1 MRVITASDEVIR
13 PIISA
18 RVINNMTGASQ
29 IVLALLDSGSDRDVI
44 STRLSTSLSLST
56 WTEQLTVTTLGNT
69 STGEKV
75 LALYR
80 LESVDSL
87 YKADIEGALVGDLLT
102 GSGDLHPSRRN
113 LMKYSHLSSLDFGDD
128 NGAELEMII
137 GVAHID
143 TWIAGDVRR
152 GPSNQPMGIRTAF
165 GWTIV
170 GSQGRTNSTNITVS
184 ALSLDND
191 LLKEDLQR
199 IFYHD
204 FPLVT
209 EEEYGN
215 SQDNR
220 KAVRLLEDS
229 IHFCEDRGKF
239 VVALPWKYG
248 RQQSA
253 DILNSVDS
261 KGMALRRLKSMI
273 PKLKWDKNH

>member
-18 RVINNMTGASQ
+18 RIINNTTGASL

-44 STRLSTSLSLST
+44 STRLSTRLSLST

-69 STGEKV
+69 STREKV
-75 LALYR
+75 LALNR

-87 YKADIEGALVGDLLT
+87 YQADIEGALVGDLLT

-113 LMKYSHLSSLDFGDD
+113 LTKYPHLSSIDFGDD

-143 TWIAGDVRR
+143 TWIAGNVQR

-170 GSQGRTNSTNITVS
+170 GAQGRMSSTNITIS
-184 ALSLDND
+184 ALYLEND
-191 LLKEDLQR
+191 ILKEEIQR

-204 FPLVT
+204 FPLVL

-229 IHFCEDRGKF
+229 IQFNEEKGKF

-248 RQQSA
+248 
-253 DILNSVDS
+253 
-261 KGMALRRLKSMI
+261 
-273 PKLKWDKNH
+273 